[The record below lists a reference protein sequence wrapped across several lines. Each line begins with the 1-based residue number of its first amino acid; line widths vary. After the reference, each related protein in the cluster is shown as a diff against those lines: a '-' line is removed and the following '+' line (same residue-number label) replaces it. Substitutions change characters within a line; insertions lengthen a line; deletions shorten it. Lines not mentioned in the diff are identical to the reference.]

1 MTIRHVFKASNLY
14 NKNAYNLKILI
25 KIIFLNFR
33 HPKIIGFLSWMLD
46 VDFGFFGCLS
56 LSFEFGLPHPHPHP
70 KLNFFWVPVSV
81 YHVF

>member
-1 MTIRHVFKASNLY
+1 M
-14 NKNAYNLKILI
+14 KILI

-56 LSFEFGLPHPHPHP
+56 LSFEFGLPHPHP
-70 KLNFFWVPVSV
+70 KLNFFWVPVSACDSNRKKISKKQILRS
-81 YHVF
+81 

>member
-1 MTIRHVFKASNLY
+1 M
-14 NKNAYNLKILI
+14 KILI

-70 KLNFFWVPVSV
+70 KLNFFWVPVSG
-81 YHVF
+81 FENKLI

>member
-1 MTIRHVFKASNLY
+1 M
-14 NKNAYNLKILI
+14 KILI

-56 LSFEFGLPHPHPHP
+56 LSFEFGLPHPNPHP
-70 KLNFFWVPVSV
+70 KLNFFWVPVSGQDQPRD
-81 YHVF
+81 